1 MAAKLTRTP
10 GVTETGSILDRIII
24 DGHDRLAG
32 RKQQLPE
39 ARLRE
44 LASRLGPPWPLSS
57 AIRSP
62 RGPAANAA
70 VQIIAE
76 VKKASPSRGVLAEHL
91 DAVAVAKAYAG
102 GGATAISVVTEP
114 KYFLGELDWLL
125 DIRTALD
132 QDLPAERPSLL
143 RKDFL
148 FDPYQLQEARAFGAD
163 TVLLIVAMLDD
174 SLLAELLAG
183 AVELG
188 LDALVEVHTQPE
200 AERAVRAGA
209 SLFGINNRDLHT
221 FKVDLATTERI
232 RPLLPADAIV
242 VAESGVH
249 AKADVQHLTA
259 AGVHAI
265 LVGEAFMT
273 APHVASKLAELRA

>member
-1 MAAKLTRTP
+1 LVRTP
-10 GVTETGSILDRIII
+10 GVTETGSILDRIVA
-24 DGHDRLAG
+24 DGHERLAR

-39 ARLRE
+39 AHLRR
-44 LASRLGPPWPLSS
+44 LASRIGPPWPLSS
-57 AIRSP
+57 AIMSP
-62 RGPAANAA
+62 RGPAATNAA

-76 VKKASPSRGVLAEHL
+76 VKKASPSRGILAEQL
-91 DAVAVAKAYAG
+91 DAVAIAMAYAT

-114 KYFLGELDWLL
+114 KYFRGELDWLL

-132 QDLPAERPSLL
+132 QDLSSERPSLL

-148 FDPYQLQEARAFGAD
+148 VDPYQLLEARAFGAD

-221 FKVDLATTERI
+221 FKVDLATTECI
-232 RPLLPADAIV
+232 RPLLADDAIV

-249 AKADVQHLTA
+249 SKADVQRLQA
-259 AGVHAI
+259 AGVQAI

-273 APHVASKLAELRA
+273 APDVASKLAELQA

>member
-1 MAAKLTRTP
+1 LARTP
-10 GVTETGSILDRIII
+10 GVTETGSILDRIVA
-24 DGHDRLAG
+24 DGHYRLAR

-39 ARLRE
+39 ADLRRV
-44 LASRLGPPWPLSS
+44 ASRLGPPWPLSS
-57 AIRSP
+57 AIMAP
-62 RGPAANAA
+62 RGPAATNAA
-70 VQIIAE
+70 IQIIAE

-91 DAVAVAKAYAG
+91 DAVAVAKAYAA

-114 KYFLGELDWLL
+114 KYFLGEVDWLL

-132 QDLPAERPSLL
+132 KDVPTERPSLL

-148 FDPYQLQEARAFGAD
+148 VDPYQLLEARALGAD
-163 TVLLIVAMLDD
+163 TVLLIVALLDD
-174 SLLAELLAG
+174 SLLAELLAC
-183 AVELG
+183 ALELQ

-221 FKVDLATTERI
+221 FNVDLATTERI
-232 RPLLPADAIV
+232 RPQLPADAIV

-249 AKADVQHLTA
+249 SKADVQRLRA
-259 AGVHAI
+259 AGVRAI

-273 APHVASKLAELRA
+273 ATDVASKLAELRA